1 MANQLSQ
8 RSLTEQ
14 SKFAARVYAQAI
26 ATEHMRGHAI
36 VSSDYAVK
44 VMNVISTNDL
54 KLVTEE
60 RNKQIHIAKD
70 IMER

>member
-1 MANQLSQ
+1 
-8 RSLTEQ
+8 
-14 SKFAARVYAQAI
+14 
-26 ATEHMRGHAI
+26 MRGHAI

-44 VMNVISTNDL
+44 VMNIISNNDL